1 MTLAGSTLVRIQRHQ
16 FWSNTRTAKYNLSPN
31 IINTPRNEREK
42 DIMASWFSKE
52 TTRSAFDSK
61 PTPVISFGRPF
72 PEICLKQIQERF
84 QCSRVYIIASRS
96 LSKNTSS
103 LGDLTSALGDRV
115 AGVRIG
121 ISPHT
126 PIPEIVDIL
135 AEVKPLNID
144 CIVTLGAGSITDGA
158 KLVRFALANDAWTRE
173 DIDTLWGGKSHNPNM
188 RKTLHKPTIP
198 LICIPTSLSGGEY
211 QAIAGATDEKT
222 KAKHTFEPS
231 VDPDFVIQDPQL
243 TTTTPQK
250 VWLSTG
256 IRAVDHC
263 VETLCSLQSNKDGD
277 EAAARGLEK
286 LILGLLRCKHDP
298 EDLDA
303 RHLCQTGVVEAMR
316 AVSTGVPMGAS
327 HAIGHQLGPLGV
339 GHGETSCIMLPAV
352 CKFNAD
358 KSVNNDQQKRTLD
371 ILVKQEPVRSL
382 IEDTKMSDGNYDL
395 ADILDLIIRE
405 LDMPRTLRDVGITSD
420 HLPGLAANSLNDI
433 WIKTNA
439 YKITKKEEVM
449 EILEAVSGE

>member
-1 MTLAGSTLVRIQRHQ
+1 
-16 FWSNTRTAKYNLSPN
+16 
-31 IINTPRNEREK
+31 
-42 DIMASWFSKE
+42 MASWYNE
-52 TTRSAFDSK
+52 ATTRPAFDSK

-72 PEICLKQIQERF
+72 PELCLKQVQEHF

-96 LSKNTSS
+96 LSNNTSS
-103 LGDLTSALGDRV
+103 LEDLKSALGDRV

-126 PIPEIVDIL
+126 PILEIVDIL
-135 AEVKPLNID
+135 AEVKTLNVD
-144 CIVTLGAGSITDGA
+144 CIVTLGAGSLTDGA
-158 KLVRFALANDAWTRE
+158 KLVRFAIANDAWSRDE
-173 DIDTLWGGKSHNPNM
+173 IDTLWGGKSHNPKM
-188 RKTLHKPTIP
+188 RETLHKPMIP

-222 KAKHTFEPS
+222 KAKHTFEPN

-277 EAAARGLEK
+277 DAAARGLEK
-286 LILGLLRCKHDP
+286 LIPGLLRCKHDP
-298 EDLDA
+298 KDLDA

-316 AVSTGVPMGAS
+316 AVSTGVPLGAS

-339 GHGETSCIMLPAV
+339 GHGETSCILLPAV
-352 CKFNAD
+352 CKFNA
-358 KSVNNDQQKRTLD
+358 KKGVNDDRQKRTLK
-371 ILVKQEPVRSL
+371 ILVNQQPVEEL
-382 IEDTKMSDGNYDL
+382 IQGVDEQDL
-395 ADILDLIIRE
+395 GGILDLIIRE
-405 LDMPRTLRDVGITSD
+405 LDMPRTLRDVGIGSN
-420 HLPGLAANSLNDI
+420 HLPGLAKNSLNDI

-439 YKITKKEEVM
+439 YRITKEEEVM

>member
-1 MTLAGSTLVRIQRHQ
+1 
-16 FWSNTRTAKYNLSPN
+16 
-31 IINTPRNEREK
+31 
-42 DIMASWFSKE
+42 MASWFSEE
-52 TTRSAFDSK
+52 TTRPAFNSK
-61 PTPVISFGRPF
+61 PTPLISFGRPF
-72 PEICLKQIQERF
+72 PEICLKQLQERF
-84 QCSRVYIIASRS
+84 KSSRVYIIVSRS

-103 LGDLTSALGDRV
+103 LEDLKSALGDRV
-115 AGVRIG
+115 AGVHIG

-135 AEVKPLNID
+135 VEIKPLNID

-158 KLVRFALANDAWTRE
+158 KLLRFALANDAWTRE
-173 DIDTLWGGKSHNPNM
+173 DIDTLWGGKSHNPKM
-188 RKTLHKPTIP
+188 RETLHKPTIP

-211 QAIAGATDEKT
+211 QAIAGATDEET
-222 KAKHTFEPS
+222 KAKLTFEPK
-231 VDPDFVIQDPQL
+231 VDPDLVIQDPLL

-250 VWLSTG
+250 IWLSTG

-286 LILGLLRCKHDP
+286 LIPGLLRCKHDP
-298 EDLDA
+298 KGLDA
-303 RHLCQTGVVEAMR
+303 RHLCQAGVVEAMR

-358 KSVNNDQQKRTLD
+358 KGVNKDQQKRTLD
-371 ILVKQEPVRSL
+371 IIVKQQPVKSL
-382 IEDTKMSDGNYDL
+382 MDEKNMSDKDYDL
-395 ADILDLIIRE
+395 ADILDLVIRE
-405 LDMPRTLRDVGITSD
+405 LGMPRSLKDVGITSD
-420 HLPGLAANSLNDI
+420 RLPGLAANSLNDI

-449 EILEAVSGE
+449 EILEAVTGD

>member
-1 MTLAGSTLVRIQRHQ
+1 
-16 FWSNTRTAKYNLSPN
+16 
-31 IINTPRNEREK
+31 
-42 DIMASWFSKE
+42 MASWYSE
-52 TTRSAFDSK
+52 ATSRPAFDSK
-61 PTPVISFGRPF
+61 PTPVISYGRPF
-72 PEICLKQIQERF
+72 PELCRKQVQEHF
-84 QCSRVYIIASRS
+84 QCSQVYIIASRS

-103 LGDLTSALGDRV
+103 LEDLKSALGDRV

-135 AEVKPLNID
+135 AEVKTLNID
-144 CIVTLGAGSITDGA
+144 CIVTLGAGSLTDGA
-158 KLVRFALANDAWTRE
+158 KLVRFAIANDAWTRDE
-173 DIDTLWGGKSHNPNM
+173 IDTLWGGKSHNPNM
-188 RKTLHKPTIP
+188 RETLHKPTIP

-222 KAKHTFEPS
+222 KAKHTFEPN

-277 EAAARGLEK
+277 DAAARGLEK
-286 LILGLLRCKHDP
+286 LIPGLLRCKHDP
-298 EDLDA
+298 KDLDA

-316 AVSTGVPMGAS
+316 AVSTGVPLGAS

-339 GHGETSCIMLPAV
+339 GHGETSCILLPAV
-352 CKFNAD
+352 CKFNA
-358 KSVNNDQQKRTLD
+358 KNGVNDDRQKRTLE
-371 ILVKQEPVRSL
+371 ILVNQQPVKQLMQGV
-382 IEDTKMSDGNYDL
+382 EDQDL
-395 ADILDLIIRE
+395 GDILDLIIRE
-405 LDMPRTLRDVGITSD
+405 LDMPRTLKDVGIGSD
-420 HLPGLAANSLNDI
+420 HVPGLAKNSLNDI

-439 YKITKKEEVM
+439 YKITKEEEVM
-449 EILEAVSGE
+449 EILEAVSGK